1 MAIVGLTG
9 GIGSGKST
17 VARLFGELGVHW
29 VDADDVAREVVEP
42 GTPALAQIAEHF
54 GRGILTADG
63 ALDRAQL
70 RGIVFE
76 KPEERKW
83 LEGLLHPVIRDELI
97 RQLKS
102 PLSDTSDRPGPSPAG
117 GEGKVCSRPS
127 AHAGGGK
134 VCSCPYVLL
143 VSPLLLET
151 DQHELVDRIVVI
163 DVPEGTQIARTMA
176 RDTNS
181 REQVERIIA
190 AQMPRAK
197 RLERADAVIDN
208 DRPMDEVERQVRDLH
223 ERLMVDFG

>member
-42 GTPALAQIAEHF
+42 GTPALARIAEHF
-54 GRGILTADG
+54 GEGILTSEG
-63 ALDRAQL
+63 ALDRGRL

-76 KPEERKW
+76 QPEERAW
-83 LEGLLHPVIRDELI
+83 LEGLLHPVIREELV
-97 RQLKS
+97 RQLEH
-102 PLSDTSDRPGPSPAG
+102 PLSNTPDRPHPSPAR
-117 GEGKVCSRPS
+117 GEGYRYSL
-127 AHAGGGK
+127 
-134 VCSCPYVLL
+134 PYVVL

-163 DVPEGTQIARTMA
+163 DVPVDVQIERTIA

-190 AQMPRAK
+190 AQMSREQ
-197 RLERADAVIDN
+197 RVERADAIIDN
-208 DRPMDEVERQVRDLH
+208 NRPLDEVERQVRELH
-223 ERLMVDFG
+223 ERFMVDFG